1 MASLMKSVSK
11 NINQKIILMENI
23 IIQKKMQ
30 NLYLV
35 IKVQEKFFFK
45 IIYFLTIWYVIYY
58 M

>member
-35 IKVQEKFFFK
+35 IKVQEKFFF
-45 IIYFLTIWYVIYY
+45 
-58 M
+58 